1 MKTMKT
7 KITLGTLA
15 VLVMTASAFTLRA
28 GNTPEEVSASQASNG
43 AFRDGLYLGKLAAE
57 GGDQYRIAVGRWSR
71 TDDRASFASGYDQGY
86 KGQAV
91 LRASK

>member
-1 MKTMKT
+1 MK

-15 VLVMTASAFTLRA
+15 ILVMTASAFTFHEQNIA
-28 GNTPEEVSASQASNG
+28 QKISPNQSNN
-43 AFRDGLYLGKLAAE
+43 APFRDGLYLGKLAAE

-71 TDDRASFASGYDQGY
+71 TNDRADFASGYDQGY
-86 KGQAV
+86 KGQVV

>member
-1 MKTMKT
+1 MK
-7 KITLGTLA
+7 KITLGMLA
-15 VLVMTASAFTLRA
+15 ILVMTASAFTLRNE
-28 GNTPEEVSASQASNG
+28 NTAHEISANQASNG

-57 GGDQYRIAVGRWSR
+57 GGDQYRIAVGRWAR
-71 TDDRASFASGYDQGY
+71 TDDRTSFASGYDQGY

>member
-1 MKTMKT
+1 MK

-15 VLVMTASAFTLRA
+15 ILMMTASAFTFRDQNTVQDISPTQA
-28 GNTPEEVSASQASNG
+28 GNG
-43 AFRDGLYLGKLAAE
+43 AFRDGLYLGKRAAE

-71 TDDRASFASGYDQGY
+71 TDDRANFASGYDQGY
-86 KGQAV
+86 KGQVV